1 MIVGAHNRK
10 VYDPVHN
17 SRHLSLFLLFVGQR
31 RGKGRSCRKLPQ
43 RKKCGGD
50 LSHRTHFLCPECP
63 LTFPELL
70 FIWGCVGCE
79 RSLLNCSI
87 YEWHETKTQGTFWAV
102 MRSLPE
108 GSGVLN
114 YQRGNPQIHLRGP
127 ARRSCQDGLR
137 TTSPS
142 HLPGDTRAEGRLTAL
157 WLHSSK
163 GNTETAQSRMSFYTE
178 DTPAT
183 YTLKTKFLG
192 TSTVSWMYFYYYFIP
207 WSIYLTYTEFYNGL
221 LSQKWPKNYHS
232 AFSNEMQ
239 RKPSS
244 PTKSLEKVFAYSTV
258 LEASKRKWTIFLKQQ
273 NTGNLRWHTTA
284 AM

>member
-10 VYDPVHN
+10 VYNPVHN

-31 RGKGRSCRKLPQ
+31 RGKGRSCRKLLQ

-70 FIWGCVGCE
+70 FIWDCVGCE
-79 RSLLNCSI
+79 RSLLNRSI
-87 YEWHETKTQGTFWAV
+87 YEWRETKTQGTFWAV

-114 YQRGNPQIHLRGP
+114 YQRGNPQIHPRGP

-142 HLPGDTRAEGRLTAL
+142 HLPGDTRAKGRLTAL

-163 GNTETAQSRMSFYTE
+163 GNTETAQSRMSFLHRRYTCYIHIKNKVLGYINCLLNVFLLLFY
-178 DTPAT
+178 P
-183 YTLKTKFLG
+183 LK
-192 TSTVSWMYFYYYFIP
+192 
-207 WSIYLTYTEFYNGL
+207 YLPNI
-221 LSQKWPKNYHS
+221 H
-232 AFSNEMQ
+232 
-239 RKPSS
+239 
-244 PTKSLEKVFAYSTV
+244 
-258 LEASKRKWTIFLKQQ
+258 
-273 NTGNLRWHTTA
+273 
-284 AM
+284 